1 MVGPPPSPLRII
13 EVPAM
18 SARGES
24 FTQTVAIDEQKSSNE
39 SLSTPEGSDD
49 ASYQDKIKKNLKNTS
64 LVVLHHMKHH
74 VGPGILA
81 SIAYFDPGNWA
92 VDLQAGSQFG
102 YKLLFV
108 ILLAGLGAV
117 LLQTMAARLG
127 CVTGRVDLAEH
138 CRILLYNRPKHKL
151 LYRRLLLYPMY
162 VICEIGIIAT
172 DLAELLGSA
181 IGLTLLVPS
190 LPLWASVVITSFD
203 VIFVL
208 AIAPSSNGRPII
220 LMVLV
225 FVVFGIFI
233 VLLIKIKPNAG
244 DVIVGYL
251 PSKTLFQSGALYTSI
266 GILGATMPHAIFLG
280 SSLAT
285 LDRVSSAP
293 PPLANLPAP
302 NANDQPVTFWQKIT
316 KFRKSMI
323 YVERKPPGN
332 PLMSTRPNESGAAEV
347 KESETASVSSH
358 SKDDELASPTGKN
371 HPVVSRKYLN
381 NSTEFIGAHLGH
393 AIIDIVMS
401 LLGFAVVINSAILI
415 LAAAAFF
422 YSGRSVGDAGLF
434 DAYDLIQ
441 QIIGKPAAIMFA
453 VALLCSGQSASIT
466 ATLAG
471 QIVSEGFIEWRIS
484 PLLRRVIT
492 RLIGLVPSTVV
503 AVTVGRQGI
512 DVLLV
517 ASQVALSI
525 VLPFVIFPLVY
536 LTSQESIMQV
546 AKPEGGTTSYKS
558 SIVSTVIG
566 YLIFAVVIVANA
578 MVTTGAL
585 CGQAAWSP
593 RPGGAFNARKRYAL
607 QLVNQ
612 VKSIGRRQ
620 EPKRKR
626 AVTYSSSDTEDEPSV
641 SFHSPKRVCHKDI
654 HSKLDN
660 DETPLRANLWEEGT
674 SMRPRSLAD
683 ELFFHMSHEERHN
696 VERARSSEE
705 PIQEMD
711 LSDSSGNPTS
721 PDDDLFDNSSASS
734 YEDRSDEYQFM
745 LYEKPDMKRFV
756 EELPSLLKRRYRN
769 SVLVQRTH
777 WIDDEPLR
785 VKFLNRQ
792 FKHRLRTG
800 DFTDSQLREVLE
812 QRPIYGTFGDMGI
825 PTPQVVPI
833 SEDLEPEDLD
843 LADAELHVPERPST
857 PMPDSDSSSDSDS
870 DDSDT
875 EVVYGAGQV
884 CAQLTRREMEAMGI
898 YDEEEY
904 EYESEDEQ

>member
-127 CVTGRVDLAEH
+127 CVTGRDLAEH

-151 LYRRLLLYPMY
+151 LYRRLLLYP
-162 VICEIGIIAT
+162 IGKLT
-172 DLAELLGSA
+172 LLGSA

-208 AIAPSSNGRPII
+208 AIAPSSNGRPVR
-220 LMVLV
+220 LFEANHFDGSRLRCLRNLY
-225 FVVFGIFI
+225 

-266 GILGATMPHAIFLG
+266 GILGATVVNATRYFPG

-323 YVERKPPGN
+323 YVERKPPKARLRRCRLIQKMMN
-332 PLMSTRPNESGAAEV
+332 WHLRQEKTIHRVEKVLEQLDRIYWRAFGAC
-347 KESETASVSSH
+347 
-358 SKDDELASPTGKN
+358 N
-371 HPVVSRKYLN
+371 
-381 NSTEFIGAHLGH
+381 
-393 AIIDIVMS
+393 IDIVMS

-711 LSDSSGNPTS
+711 LNVSPTS

>member
-251 PSKTLFQSGALYTSI
+251 PSKVSFEETIFKPYTDNPTSISDPLQSGALYTSI

-302 NANDQPVTFWQKIT
+302 NANEQPVTFWQKIT

-371 HPVVSRKYLN
+371 HPIVSRKYLN

-517 ASQVALSI
+517 A
-525 VLPFVIFPLVY
+525 
-536 LTSQESIMQV
+536 QESIMQV

-578 MVTTGAL
+578 MVTTGTL

-626 AVTYSSSDTEDEPSV
+626 AVIYSSSDTEDEPSV
-641 SFHSPKRVCHKDI
+641 PH
-654 HSKLDN
+654 
-660 DETPLRANLWEEGT
+660 LRANLWEEGT

-711 LSDSSGNPTS
+711 LSDSSGKRQPTS

-792 FKHRLRTG
+792 FKHRRLYRL
-800 DFTDSQLREVLE
+800 S
-812 QRPIYGTFGDMGI
+812 
-825 PTPQVVPI
+825 TPRVVPI

-898 YDEEEY
+898 YDDDEEC